1 MKLGE
6 TLQRVFGLA
15 GISPVEV
22 VEDKNWDNV
31 TKAVG
36 DFVEKQYDK
45 CDFSFKVKSKRS
57 DKHCWIAFSPEDEK
71 NADMLISR

>member
-1 MKLGE
+1 MF
-6 TLQRVFGLA
+6 VA
-15 GISPVEV
+15 SGISPVEV

-57 DKHCWIAFSPEDEK
+57 DKHYPVHIT
-71 NADMLISR
+71 